1 MKMIKKITTYVLI
14 FSLIFSLPCFAKIK
28 AVTTVDDSTTQTE
41 NSQEEKKVEETAK
54 KQEEVKEETKEVT
67 KPETQKSTTA
77 NNTDTQSTQNK
88 VDVTKTAEYQA
99 LLAQIQAL
107 QAQQALQQQQAIQ
120 QALEAQAIEQANK
133 GTGDQA
139 GYWTR
144 EVGYWVFYDY
154 QGNKIKDRFLVW
166 NEKTYYLDQMGN
178 MATGWK
184 FISHAW
190 YLFGKNGEM
199 IKGWW
204 DDGNNNWYYLDP
216 ETGKMADSDR
226 YIDGSI
232 EHFGSNGLWIKDV
245 NSYQQAE
252 LAAYVKNM
260 VSYIEN
266 KSDLKKVK
274 PTSELKD
281 QINKVIEG
289 LPRSVLSQLVAN
301 AKNIFICVNQQQ
313 KKEYMRSVSYKDE
326 DGNRDYE
333 YLPYTTSKYDIYVDG
348 MNPYLLYYGIGE
360 WLSRTLKYQG
370 NYLYSTP
377 VWKLISKPRSEDLD
391 ELISL
396 SGMYDLTFYTAD
408 ALASCGCAI
417 GWYLIDPMVLKEA
430 NTSAYRFVAQF
441 IDITTGSP
449 LIDQ

>member
-1 MKMIKKITTYVLI
+1 MINKFKKITTYTLI

-28 AVTTVDDSTTQTE
+28 SVTTIDENTETT
-41 NSQEEKKVEETAK
+41 KVEETK
-54 KQEEVKEETKEVT
+54 KEDIQETTVKKEENKTESTKEKIENQEIKQKTTT
-67 KPETQKSTTA
+67 KQATTTQQKQV
-77 NNTDTQSTQNK
+77 DITQ
-88 VDVTKTAEYQA
+88 TAEYQA
-99 LLAQIQAL
+99 ILAQILAL
-107 QAQQALQQQQAIQ
+107 QNEISAGQTTTQTQNVQQ
-120 QALEAQAIEQANK
+120 NK
-133 GTGDQA
+133 GAYSDQQ
-139 GYWTR
+139 GYWER

-154 QGNKIKDRFLVW
+154 QGNKVKDKFLTW
-166 NEKTYYLDQMGN
+166 NGQLYYLDQMGN

-184 FISHAW
+184 YISHAW

-204 DDGNNNWYYLDP
+204 NDGNNNWYYLDP

-232 EHFGSNGLWIKDV
+232 EHFGSNGLWIKDI
-245 NSYQQAE
+245 NSYQAAE

-274 PTSELKD
+274 PTQELKD
-281 QINKVIEG
+281 QINKIIEG
-289 LPRSVLSQLVAN
+289 LPHSVLSQLVAN

-348 MNPYLLYYGIGE
+348 KNPYLLYYGIGE
-360 WLSRTLKYQG
+360 WLARTLKYQG

-377 VWKLISKPRSEDLD
+377 VWKLIGQQNSEDLD
-391 ELISL
+391 QLISL
-396 SGMYDLTFYTAD
+396 SGIYDLTFYSAD
-408 ALASCGCAI
+408 LLASCGCAI

-441 IDITTGSP
+441 IDITVGSP
-449 LIDQ
+449 LNNQ